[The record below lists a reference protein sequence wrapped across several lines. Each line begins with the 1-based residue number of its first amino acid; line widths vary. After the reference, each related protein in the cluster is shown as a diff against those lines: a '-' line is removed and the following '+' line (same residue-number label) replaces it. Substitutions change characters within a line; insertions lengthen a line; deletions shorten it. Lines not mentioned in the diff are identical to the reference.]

1 MLSDPDRI
9 EQNKTF
15 RTRLA
20 ANVSKYITS
29 RYCPTKF
36 TDSASW
42 DVNYNDAAIIDPAFS
57 DCDDPSAINKNQSGY
72 FYYQGQSTTPLNIPV
87 LTVKQAGPGDIV
99 IKKPTVLYVTGA
111 DVYIQKN
118 IKYSGIATDYP
129 SLVIVV
135 QKDSA
140 TGK

>member
-9 EQNKTF
+9 EQTKTF

-29 RYCPTKF
+29 RYLPRNIVATEN
-36 TDSASW
+36 TWNA
-42 DVNYNDAAIIDPAFS
+42 NDAFAASVKKLDGSSGGPN
-57 DCDDPSAINKNQSGY
+57 PSSY
-72 FYYQGQSTTPLNIPV
+72 FYYQGSSSFPL
-87 LTVKQAGPGDIV
+87 LTVTQSSDPI
-99 IKKPTVLYVTGA
+99 IITKPTVLYVKGA